1 MTYVNRY
8 FFVECERVRITV
20 EEETQKCFY
29 VLASKKVKAAL
40 DDYQTKQLYMM
51 GIRYSLHFY
60 LKS

>member
-8 FFVECERVRITV
+8 FYVECERVRVTV

-40 DDYQTKQLYMM
+40 DDYQTKQLCMM
-51 GIRYSLHFY
+51 GIRY
-60 LKS
+60 

>member
-8 FFVECERVRITV
+8 FYVECERGWVTV
-20 EEETQKCFY
+20 EEETQCFFY

-40 DDYQTKQLYMM
+40 DDYQTKQLHMM